1 MRTDQPTLPDPL
13 YMLMA
18 RKLVLLLLLMLTTVM
33 VLVALLLK
41 IPPSILW
48 LAYVLAVVLIGLV
61 AGFSVRWIIPRKF
74 PVLRIGLIVTW
85 VIGGLTLIRWFTGWD
100 FGINFKGTAG
110 TLLDWQETGQILLAI
125 GMALLALYAWKRPDL
140 GKGKGR
146 QASGAKKKRPTQQ
159 KPKKQPEHAPGT
171 RPAGPTP
178 SLAASATSPEPA
190 AGSVKTKQ
198 KRLKQDKPR
207 LQLSPHEE
215 HRCPYCLE
223 LITKD
228 DQRGVVECE
237 ICHTLH
243 HADCWAITGAC
254 QVPHFTT

>member
-1 MRTDQPTLPDPL
+1 MPTVKPTLPDPL
-13 YMLMA
+13 YMLLA

-33 VLVALLLK
+33 ILVALLMK
-41 IPPSILW
+41 VRPSILG
-48 LAYVLAVVLIGLV
+48 LAYVLTVVLIGLV
-61 AGFSVRWIIPRKF
+61 AGVSVRWIVPKKV
-74 PVLRIGLIVTW
+74 PVGRIVLIVTW

-100 FGINFKGTAG
+100 FGINFKSNAG

-125 GMALLALYAWKRPDL
+125 GIALLVLYAWQRPDRSQV
-140 GKGKGR
+140 KSR
-146 QASGAKKKRPTQQ
+146 QARGAKKKDPTQR
-159 KPKKQPEHAPGT
+159 KPKKQPNHIPAERPVAPI
-171 RPAGPTP
+171 P
-178 SLAASATSPEPA
+178 SLAAPAASLEPA
-190 AGSVKTKQ
+190 SGAVQTMQ
-198 KRLKQDKPR
+198 KPNKHSRPK
-207 LQLSPHEE
+207 LQLSVQEE